1 MALRADR
8 APTPGIELTLA
19 DAEQLPSTNLLIKI
33 LVIINL
39 LIKMV
44 VISMIMVNL
53 ILITMMR
60 MVRM

>member
-19 DAEQLPSTNLLIKI
+19 DAEQLSSTNLLIK
-33 LVIINL
+33 
-39 LIKMV
+39 
-44 VISMIMVNL
+44 MVNL

-60 MVRM
+60 ITVRRMVMRMLRRMMKMVRM